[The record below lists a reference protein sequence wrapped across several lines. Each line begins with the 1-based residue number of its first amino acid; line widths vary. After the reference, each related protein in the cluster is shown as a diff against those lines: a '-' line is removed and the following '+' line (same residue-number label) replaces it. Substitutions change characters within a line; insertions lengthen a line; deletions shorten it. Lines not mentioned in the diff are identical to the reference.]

1 MAYTQIIVLGNGFDL
16 AQHIPSSY
24 PAFFR
29 YRYRKY
35 RNEKGIVPLLMPKL
49 IDDPLDDGNCI
60 WDYLFAVWHDTA
72 KNLDDWKDVESAIKE
87 WVVGKDAISLNDAM
101 DFWEGGLAV
110 EDHTDE
116 VKAAYSMIKKH
127 LREKLPSVDFSILEF
142 PSLDEERDRFREQV
156 LKFFALELHII
167 EDEFAKYLIKT
178 IKDNPSYEPG
188 CKNTYK
194 EIATIGTSVPLEQQ
208 ANVILSFNY
217 TTPLLE
223 KSIDDSIY
231 YQRNVH
237 GDTGNYEY
245 SQTFGREYH
254 VIFGIDGLSR
264 MDKPEIYQFT
274 KTARVLELPNQY
286 LPEEMK
292 GRSIFDAQENGDE
305 IKEIKFFGHSLGE
318 ADCSYF
324 QSLFD
329 QVDLY
334 GSKTKLTFCYTTMH
348 GPNYDAIIELMNRY
362 GETVIPEAHGRNL
375 LHKLLLEERLKIA
388 TLSPLVVA

>member
-1 MAYTQIIVLGNGFDL
+1 M
-16 AQHIPSSY
+16 
-24 PAFFR
+24 
-29 YRYRKY
+29 
-35 RNEKGIVPLLMPKL
+35 
-49 IDDPLDDGNCI
+49 
-60 WDYLFAVWHDTA
+60 
-72 KNLDDWKDVESAIKE
+72 
-87 WVVGKDAISLNDAM
+87 
-101 DFWEGGLAV
+101 
-110 EDHTDE
+110 
-116 VKAAYSMIKKH
+116 
-127 LREKLPSVDFSILEF
+127 
-142 PSLDEERDRFREQV
+142 
-156 LKFFALELHII
+156 
-167 EDEFAKYLIKT
+167 
-178 IKDNPSYEPG
+178 
-188 CKNTYK
+188 
-194 EIATIGTSVPLEQQ
+194 
-208 ANVILSFNY
+208 
-217 TTPLLE
+217 
-223 KSIDDSIY
+223 
-231 YQRNVH
+231 
-237 GDTGNYEY
+237 
-245 SQTFGREYH
+245 
-254 VIFGIDGLSR
+254 IFGVDGLSR

-318 ADCSYF
+318 ADYSYF

>member
-1 MAYTQIIVLGNGFDL
+1 
-16 AQHIPSSY
+16 
-24 PAFFR
+24 
-29 YRYRKY
+29 
-35 RNEKGIVPLLMPKL
+35 
-49 IDDPLDDGNCI
+49 
-60 WDYLFAVWHDTA
+60 
-72 KNLDDWKDVESAIKE
+72 
-87 WVVGKDAISLNDAM
+87 M

-318 ADCSYF
+318 ADYSYF